1 MAAPCCRYSGR
12 WLRSFRPPSRN
23 AVCLFSAAASGEPE
37 PGVSA
42 ARDEKK
48 PAVSQMTATGKAA
61 AGDKENF
68 ASLLRQSPLFQ
79 LGPARD
85 KVVAGT
91 IFQIV
96 ENDLYVDFGGKFH
109 CVCLRPEQDGE
120 KYQKGIR
127 VRLRLKDLEMT
138 SRFLGAY
145 SDTTLLEADAVLLG
159 VL

>member
-109 CVCLRPEQDGE
+109 CVCLRPEQDGDS
-120 KYQKGIR
+120 R
-127 VRLRLKDLEMT
+127 VQQ
-138 SRFLGAY
+138 Y
-145 SDTTLLEADAVLLG
+145 SLCYTVSITFIYFYGSSWNSLTKCAL
-159 VL
+159 

>member
-120 KYQKGIR
+120 IWPAFDIEALWTR
-127 VRLRLKDLEMT
+127 VACTSGYLTTSMLKIAEFITRLYPLRT
-138 SRFLGAY
+138 
-145 SDTTLLEADAVLLG
+145 
-159 VL
+159 